1 MASLRVQPR
10 ETPGERADATVEIEI
25 AEDLALFADQLQEWT
40 ADKEH
45 WQISLRQGHDFGRA
59 DNIEARLLFVG
70 ADHTC
75 SLTFRLDQLET
86 VQEFEQDMWLTLEAK
101 EGIAKAVRL
110 SARGLDVELH
120 HITGT
125 TQIT

>member
-10 ETPGERADATVEIEI
+10 DTPGERADATVEVEI

-40 ADKEH
+40 VDKARWET
-45 WQISLRQGHDFGRA
+45 SFRPGHDFGRT

-86 VQEFEQDMWLTLEAK
+86 IQEFEQDLWLTLEEQ
-101 EGIAKAVRL
+101 EGIAKAIRL
-110 SARGLDVELH
+110 SPHGLDVEFH